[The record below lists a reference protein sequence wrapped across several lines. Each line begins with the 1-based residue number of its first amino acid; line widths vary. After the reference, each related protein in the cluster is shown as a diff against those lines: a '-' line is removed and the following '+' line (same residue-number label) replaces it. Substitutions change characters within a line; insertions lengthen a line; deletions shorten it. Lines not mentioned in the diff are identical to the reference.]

1 MLDLKQLQAEVLEN
15 KKNKGF
21 NTTDIP
27 LEFCFLNN
35 EVTEAFEAWL
45 KKKDNLGE
53 ELADITIYLLGLA
66 EIFNLDL
73 EKELR
78 NKMERNKNREYKIVD
93 GVPIRTKEA

>member
-1 MLDLKQLQAEVLEN
+1 MLDLKQLQAEILAN
-15 KKNKGF
+15 KKAKGF

-73 EKELR
+73 EKELL
-78 NKMERNKNREYKIVD
+78 KKIEKNKNREYKIVD
-93 GVPIRTKEA
+93 GVPIRTKDA